1 MITSSTRHPGASWR
15 RVIMEILGF
24 VMLTAISLYMF
35 VQVADLT
42 R

>member
-1 MITSSTRHPGASWR
+1 MRANPGASRR

-24 VMLTAISLYMF
+24 VMLTAISLYMC

-42 R
+42 H